1 MGEAL
6 TLRCPNC
13 GEPISLQ
20 ISKVIEQCSL
30 IDEVKKTIDDWIED
44 VDITEEKGSVIVMP
58 KGFLGKDIWYEIND
72 ALNSLDAEWVS
83 AGKES
88 RWIVREGNPE

>member
-1 MGEAL
+1 MNEKSL

-20 ISKVIEQCSL
+20 VLKVTEESSL
-30 IDEVKKTIDDWIED
+30 INEVKRTIDDWIED
-44 VDITEEKGSVIVMP
+44 VDITEENGSVIVMP
-58 KGFLGKDIWYEIND
+58 KGFLGGDIWHEIND
-72 ALNSLDAEWVS
+72 ALKPFDVEWVS

-88 RWIVREGNPE
+88 RWVIRGN